1 MRSRITPATLERI
14 LTQPWPGNIRQ
25 LENFLQQAVVL
36 AEGDSLTER
45 DLFAGDF
52 SSVAGPALSGLFEAG
67 LPLSEGERRHILPT
81 LHKALRNRTKA
92 APLLQISGRC
102 LQNKLKAS
110 GPEVAATARADL
122 RL

>member
-1 MRSRITPATLERI
+1 MRSRITPATLERM

-67 LPLSEGERRHILPT
+67 LPPSEGERRPILPT
-81 LHKALRNRTKA
+81 LPQGPRQRTEA
-92 APLLQISGRC
+92 APVLPINGR
-102 LQNKLKAS
+102 
-110 GPEVAATARADL
+110 
-122 RL
+122 

>member
-1 MRSRITPATLERI
+1 MRSRITPATLERM

-25 LENFLQQAVVL
+25 LENFLEQAVVL

-67 LPLSEGERRHILPT
+67 LPLRQGERPPLPPA
-81 LHKALRNRTKA
+81 LHQALGNRTEA
-92 APLLQISGRC
+92 GRPLPISGR
-102 LQNKLKAS
+102 
-110 GPEVAATARADL
+110 
-122 RL
+122 